1 MAGYFFPISA
11 KKIQLHGGYFSIS
24 TDFTGHI
31 EYPWTREEYPSE
43 TGDPPRSFFQLHGRS
58 QSALPSLVR
67 RTSSRRDGS
76 GANFNPDL
84 RVRITRGLVP
94 SCQRKKGDDE
104 QHRETGEESWIGGK
118 KWGWKDISSDTREI
132 PITILERI
140 ENLEKMGNGFIN
152 CFTETFF
159 IAIN

>member
-31 EYPWTREEYPSE
+31 EYPWTREKYPSE
-43 TGDPPRSFFQLHGRS
+43 TGDLPRSFFQLHGRS

-84 RVRITRGLVP
+84 QVRITRGLVP

-118 KWGWKDISSDTREI
+118 NGDERIFRATREKFQL
-132 PITILERI
+132 PFLNALRILKKWE
-140 ENLEKMGNGFIN
+140 MV
-152 CFTETFF
+152 
-159 IAIN
+159 

>member
-118 KWGWKDISSDTREI
+118 NGDERIFRATREKFQL
-132 PITILERI
+132 PFLNALRILKKWE
-140 ENLEKMGNGFIN
+140 MV
-152 CFTETFF
+152 
-159 IAIN
+159 

>member
-31 EYPWTREEYPSE
+31 EYPWTREKYPSE
-43 TGDPPRSFFQLHGRS
+43 TGDLPRSFFQLHGRS

-118 KWGWKDISSDTREI
+118 NGDERIFRATREKFQL
-132 PITILERI
+132 PFLNALRILKKWE
-140 ENLEKMGNGFIN
+140 MV
-152 CFTETFF
+152 
-159 IAIN
+159 

>member
-118 KWGWKDISSDTREI
+118 NGDGRIFRATREKFQL
-132 PITILERI
+132 PFSNALRILRKWE
-140 ENLEKMGNGFIN
+140 MV
-152 CFTETFF
+152 
-159 IAIN
+159 

>member
-118 KWGWKDISSDTREI
+118 NGDGRIFRATREKFQL
-132 PITILERI
+132 PFSNALRILRKWEMV
-140 ENLEKMGNGFIN
+140 L
-152 CFTETFF
+152 
-159 IAIN
+159 

>member
-31 EYPWTREEYPSE
+31 EYPWTREKYPSE
-43 TGDPPRSFFQLHGRS
+43 TGDLPRSFFQLHGRS

-118 KWGWKDISSDTREI
+118 NGDGRIFRATREKFQL
-132 PITILERI
+132 PFSNALRILRKWEMV
-140 ENLEKMGNGFIN
+140 L
-152 CFTETFF
+152 
-159 IAIN
+159 